1 MTQKTRKGIVGKK
14 TPTTNNRQ
22 DVGVGIS
29 FTDEHISTSSAI
41 KNVIKKKKNQQGLH

>member
-14 TPTTNNRQ
+14 IPTTHNRE

-29 FTDEHISTSSAI
+29 FTDEHISDSEAI
-41 KNVIKKKKNQQGLH
+41 ESLINKKKRKQGLK

>member
-1 MTQKTRKGIVGKK
+1 MTQKTRTGIVGKK

-29 FTDEHISTSSAI
+29 FTDEHISTSSDI
-41 KNVIKKKKNQQGLH
+41 ENVVKSKKNRQGLN